1 MSSAHFC
8 PRFFKTSSGSRL
20 LTPWQKSWVQTRRFV
35 SALKFETPAPKNKL
49 RNTLYRIVHHNY
61 FELFISCIISANG
74 LVMLLQSRNP
84 STQFVVVTEQI
95 NDVAL
100 YIFIAEMAM
109 KITAFG
115 PLSYCRDNCGS
126 S

>member
-1 MSSAHFC
+1 M
-8 PRFFKTSSGSRL
+8 
-20 LTPWQKSWVQTRRFV
+20 

-84 STQFVVVTEQI
+84 SAQFVVITEQI

-100 YIFIAEMAM
+100 YIFIVEMIM
-109 KITAFG
+109 KIIAFG